1 MSDIGHNSN
10 AGVDSGQLKQ
20 LIERIQRLTEEKKAL
35 QADITDVFKEAKS
48 AGFNVKIMREVLK
61 LSDMRPDDRQERQA
75 LIELYADALGVRI

>member
-48 AGFNVKIMREVLK
+48 AGFNVKIMRELLK

-75 LIELYADALGVRI
+75 LIELYADALGMRL